1 MTLNFKIDD
10 TSLKILALL
19 EENARI
25 SYTEIGKIVNLSSST
40 VADKVRKLED
50 LGIID
55 KYTIKVNYESLDL
68 NIMAVILVNISGI
81 FGFQEKKFVELVK
94 TIPEIVECLRITGT
108 NDFMLKVV
116 VKSVNELREVNDTI
130 AGFGQVNT
138 SIVVDSHGNSL
149 FNHSRE

>member
-1 MTLNFKIDD
+1 MTQNFKIDD

-25 SYTEIGKIVNLSSST
+25 SFTEIGKIVNLSSST

-50 LGIID
+50 MGIIE

-68 NIMAVILVNISGI
+68 NIMAIILVNISGI

-116 VKSVNELREVNDTI
+116 VNSVNELREVNDTI

-138 SIVVDSHGNSL
+138 SIVVSSYNNSL
-149 FNHSRE
+149 F